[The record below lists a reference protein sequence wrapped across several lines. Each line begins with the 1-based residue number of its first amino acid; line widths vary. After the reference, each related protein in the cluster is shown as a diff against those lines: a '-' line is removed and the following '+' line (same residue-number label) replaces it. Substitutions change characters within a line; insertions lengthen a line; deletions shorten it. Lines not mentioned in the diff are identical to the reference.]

1 VPAAYPPITRPIL
14 EGIPSIRLIQ
24 SSGIGYDKVDAIA
37 AAEIGIPVANV
48 PAENIT
54 TVAEFTVAA
63 WIGLQRRMCLADRRV
78 KAGDYTGIRESF
90 FKSGLRE
97 VADTRL
103 GLVGLGGIGRKVA
116 EIAGLLGAQIAYFD
130 PFRAPAVVEERLK
143 AVYMPMDRL
152 LAECD
157 VISLH
162 VPLTAETRGLVGARE
177 LGRMPPGAILINTA
191 RGEIV
196 DPAALAAALETGHL
210 SGAAIDTVF
219 PEPPPPDHPLLNLSP
234 EAADRLLITPHVAGL
249 TGSAF
254 SRLLR
259 AALANLVRT
268 AAGEAPRNVV
278 NGVSAARKPVLP
290 TY

>member
-1 VPAAYPPITRPIL
+1 VRRK
-14 EGIPSIRLIQ
+14 PSGDPRTA
-24 SSGIGYDKVDAIA
+24 SVA

-54 TVAEFTVAA
+54 TVAEFTLAA
-63 WIGLQRRMCLADRRV
+63 WIALQRRMCLADRRV
-78 KAGDYTGIRESF
+78 KAGDYVGIREIF
-90 FKSGLRE
+90 FKPGLRE

-103 GLVGLGGIGRKVA
+103 GLVGLGGIGRRVA
-116 EIAGLLGAQIAYFD
+116 EIAGLLGAWIAYYD
-130 PFRAPAVVEERLK
+130 PYRAPEAVEKRLQ
-143 AVYMPMDRL
+143 AVYMPLDRL
-152 LAECD
+152 LAESD

-162 VPLTAETRGLVGARE
+162 VPLTAETRGLIGSRE
-177 LGRMPPGAILINTA
+177 LGLLPRGAILINTA

-196 DPAALAAALETGHL
+196 DPAALAAALESGHL

-249 TGSAF
+249 TASAF

-278 NGVSAARKPVLP
+278 NGVLAARKPAVSA
-290 TY
+290 